1 MGNDRL
7 DPLMALSPLDGRYQD
22 KCRQLADFFSEFALM
37 RYRTMVEIRWLQK
50 LAAHPKVEALPPI
63 SADGQAF
70 LERLLTQFSL
80 ADAQRIKAIEATTN
94 HDVKAVK
101 YFIKEK
107 LEAYGKL
114 GEQLEFVHF
123 ACTSEDINNLAYAL
137 MLRDGR
143 DQVLLPAM
151 AELIDSL
158 RGLAHRYASQPML
171 SRTHGQNASPTT
183 VGKEIANVV
192 HRLERQMGQCED
204 NAVMGKINGAVGNFN
219 AHIAA
224 YPDVDWSA
232 LGREFVEDLGL
243 SWNPYTTQ
251 IEPHDTIAEVFSAIC
266 RYNTILIDFNRD
278 MWSYI
283 SLAYFKQKTR
293 DGEVGSSTMPHKV
306 NPIDFENSEGNLGLA
321 NAVMNHLVAK
331 LPISRWQRDLT
342 DSTVLRNM
350 GIGLGYSLIAYKSA
364 LKGLAKLE
372 LNATAID
379 DDIDRCWEVLAG
391 PIQTVMRR
399 YRIPQA
405 YEKLKALTRGKPITQ
420 AAIQEFI
427 STLDIPKTAKDQLLA
442 LTPRQYLGNAI
453 KQAEDI

>member
-1 MGNDRL
+1 MENDRMN
-7 DPLMALSPLDGRYQD
+7 PLMALSPLDGRYQD
-22 KCRQLADFFSEFALM
+22 KCQPLADFFSEYALM

-50 LAAHPKVEALPPI
+50 LAAHPKVESLPPI

-70 LERLLTQFSL
+70 LERFLAQFSL

-94 HDVKAVK
+94 HDVKAVE
-101 YFIKEK
+101 YFIREK
-107 LEAYGKL
+107 LEAHGEL
-114 GEQLEFVHF
+114 SEQLEFVHF

-143 DQVLLPAM
+143 NQVLLPAM
-151 AELIDSL
+151 GELIDSL
-158 RGLAHRYASQPML
+158 RGLAHRYAKQPML

-192 HRLERQMGQCED
+192 HRLERQMGQCGD

-293 DGEVGSSTMPHKV
+293 VGEVGSSTMPHKV
-306 NPIDFENSEGNLGLA
+306 NPIDFENSEGNRGLA

-364 LKGLAKLE
+364 LQGLAKLE
-372 LNATAID
+372 LNAATID
-379 DDIDRCWEVLAG
+379 DDIDRCWEVLAE

-399 YRIPQA
+399 YRMPQA

-453 KQAEDI
+453 KQA

>member
-1 MGNDRL
+1 MENDRL

-22 KCRQLADFFSEFALM
+22 KCQQLADFFSEYALM

-70 LERLLTQFSL
+70 LERLLAQFSL

-94 HDVKAVK
+94 HDVKAVE

-107 LEAYGKL
+107 LEAHGEL

-151 AELIDSL
+151 SELIDSL
-158 RGLAHRYASQPML
+158 RELAHRYASQPML

-192 HRLERQMGQCED
+192 HRLERQLGQCRD

-232 LGREFVEDLGL
+232 VGKEFVEDLGL
-243 SWNPYTTQ
+243 SWNSYTTQ

-266 RYNTILIDFNRD
+266 RYNTVLIDFNRD

-293 DGEVGSSTMPHKV
+293 AGEVGSSTMPHKV

-372 LNATAID
+372 LNAAAID
-379 DDIDRCWEVLAG
+379 DDIDQCWEVLAE

-405 YEKLKALTRGKPITQ
+405 YEKLKALTRGNTITQ
-420 AAIQEFI
+420 ATIQEFI